1 MKKTLLLLAL
11 FVLSLNIQAQDN
23 PNNDSDTLVSRD
35 AAVNLYLDCY
45 SCDMTYFRQNFTL
58 VNYVRDRKVADV
70 QVIVSTMRNGGGGTE
85 YIMQFIGLG
94 RFANLKD
101 TLKFNMKADAT
112 DDEIRKEMLKKLKL
126 GLVPFILKTP
136 FADKVSVSYA
146 EEKTKTKEEDPWKN
160 WVFRISGNAWLNG
173 QKTYQSTN
181 IYTTTTASR
190 ITEDIKH
197 QTRLNLNFSENKYRL
212 YDSNDSLIYS
222 ANTITRGIYF
232 EHSTIWSMGDHWGA
246 GAELNAWQST
256 YSNIDLG
263 VKFSPAIEYNV
274 FKYSNASRKQL
285 RFAYKLGMGYRD
297 YTDTTI
303 FNKTTEYLADQRF
316 EINFKYITNWGSIR
330 SGINWQNY
338 LHDFS
343 LYSIGTSLSTNIRL
357 FKGLSLNIYG
367 DLQMPRNQIG
377 LVKTESTPEDV
388 LLHQRELSTK
398 YSYYTSIGISYT
410 FGSIYNNVV
419 NPRLD

>member
-1 MKKTLLLLAL
+1 MKKIL
-11 FVLSLNIQAQDN
+11 FLLSLFTLSLSINAQDN
-23 PNNDSDTLVSRD
+23 NQVDTLVSRD

-45 SCDMTYFRQNFTL
+45 SCDMTYFRQNFIL

-70 QVIVSTMRNGGGGTE
+70 QIIISTMRNGGGGTE
-85 YIMQFIGLG
+85 YIMQFLGLG
-94 RFANLKD
+94 RFEHLKD

-112 DDEIRKEMLKKLKL
+112 TDEIRKKQLKTIKL
-126 GLVPFILKTP
+126 GLVPYILKTP
-136 FADKVSVSYA
+136 FADKIKVDYTQET
-146 EEKTKTKEEDPWKN
+146 EEIKEKDPWNN

-173 QKTYQSTN
+173 QKTYNSTN
-181 IYTTTTASR
+181 IYTTASASR

-197 QTRLNLNFSENKYRL
+197 ETKLNLNFSENKYRL
-212 YDSNDSLIYS
+212 YDAKDSLIYS
-222 ANTITRGIYF
+222 ANTITRGVYF
-232 EHSTIWSMGDHWGA
+232 GHSTIWSMGDHWGA
-246 GAELNAWQST
+246 GIDINAWQST
-256 YSNIDLG
+256 YSNINIG
-263 VKFSPAIEYNV
+263 FSISPEIEYNV

-285 RFAYKLGMGYRD
+285 RFAYKLGGDYRD

-303 FNKTTEYLADQRF
+303 YNKTSEYLADQRF
-316 EINFKYITNWGSIR
+316 EINFKYITAWGSVR
-330 SGINWQNY
+330 TGVNWQNY

-357 FKGLSLNIYG
+357 FKGLSLNIFG
-367 DLQMPRNQIG
+367 NLQMPRNQIG
-377 LVKTESTPEDV
+377 LVKTASTPEDV

-398 YSYYTSIGISYT
+398 YSYYTSIGIAYT